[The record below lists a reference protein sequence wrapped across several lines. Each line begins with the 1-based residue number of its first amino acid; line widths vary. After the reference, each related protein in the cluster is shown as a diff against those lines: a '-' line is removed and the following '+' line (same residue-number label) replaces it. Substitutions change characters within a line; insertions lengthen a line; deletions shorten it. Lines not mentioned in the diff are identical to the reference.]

1 MAIFIYKKHPA
12 HNLGGENYPHFRN
25 QADKLVYA
33 LEFIDITKG
42 IDFEI
47 TRTSFDTAVV
57 NLNIT
62 TQPPQTISGIAS
74 GEVHAT
80 GELNLEFWWVVG
92 WNAGANTSVVSF
104 NLTLDYWMTYWPLKF
119 NKALVRIGRKH
130 MNRFGKRGTDL
141 TINFCVKNKQ
151 LAIPEQATPPNIVNI
166 PEEINWKPSILQPNS
181 NKITLMVGIV
191 ISSIGG
197 TQATTNNLYIS
208 KLGYNPPTYQNA
220 FVIFGDYNTPEIY
233 TWLAFPGITQTF
245 YFWFDK
251 NRMITPRV
259 LFNKPT
265 SGLIGNYG
273 VQIAF
278 LASKK
283 TDLKVASLNGAE
295 VTGNAVEQYQ
305 KVIQMVSEISLF
317 NKTLENSPGLSKAD
331 KLLYVD
337 NTYRIH
343 YDYIQ
348 TLEKTNQL
356 VNLKGFF
363 RNNYLK
369 VQNNVWKDQV
379 LRKFKNVYFTT
390 LNFFNQALNLT
401 NLNFFQLDLP
411 LQIKNHQK
419 TDSYN
424 FLNELKI
431 YADHQYFLRFLEEKQ
446 AYPLHL
452 YIKQPYLPVGA
463 GFGQVNFISKQYA
476 TTNNFYLYFQLNY
489 FTDNRDGGFNLPD
502 RKYNFVLQ
510 NKTKLLN
517 YTDESIKFYQ
527 QQGNSFKVG
536 LEQAKYQL
544 NWLKRYQNF
553 QSNAFK
559 YRQITGVIKGVA
571 GDIMGA
577 VGAVAGAKTGNITSG
592 QASGLALGLGFDIAD
607 RSVNT
612 GFNFQEFNLNQELAR
627 KNSIYSVK
635 SMLARQADIFNQPI
649 NTNGVIED
657 ELQIKML
664 NKNTDIHWTVDFP
677 EIFKPGLMVMTPTI
691 TDWKYQ
697 ALIYHKSGNVAD
709 QLEQVDLNSN
719 KTRRCWNFWE
729 IHNIEQ
735 VIIKDNLNSM
745 VINYFNKKFNDGIRL
760 WNIFHAEVKFNDYSL
775 ANWEHY
781 LLTEAE
787 QKENQNENQ

>member
-62 TQPPQTISGIAS
+62 NKKPQAISGIAS
-74 GEVHAT
+74 GEIHTT
-80 GELNLEFWWVVG
+80 GDLNLEFWWVVS
-92 WNAGANTSVVSF
+92 WNSGANTSVVSF
-104 NLTLDYWMTYWPLKF
+104 NLTLDYWLTYWPLKF

-130 MNRFGKRGTDL
+130 MNRFGKEEENI
-141 TINFCVKNKQ
+141 TINFCIKNKQ
-151 LAIPEQATPPNIVNI
+151 LAIPEQITPPNIVNI
-166 PEEINWKPSILQPNS
+166 PYEINWKPKITNHCS
-181 NKITLMVGIV
+181 NKKNLMVGII

-197 TQATTNNLYIS
+197 VEATTNHLYLS
-208 KLGYNPPTYQNA
+208 KLGYNPPTYYNA
-220 FVIFGDYNTPEIY
+220 FVIFGDYNTPGIY
-233 TWLAFPGITQTF
+233 TWLSFPGITQTF
-245 YFWFDK
+245 YFWLDK
-251 NRMITPRV
+251 SLIKTPSV
-259 LFNKPT
+259 LFNQPT
-265 SGLIGNYG
+265 SGLSGHYG
-273 VQIAF
+273 VTIYPWHTA
-278 LASKK
+278 KGN
-283 TDLKVASLNGAE
+283 LKVASLNGAKL
-295 VTGNAVEQYQ
+295 TGNAVEQYQ
-305 KVIQMVSEISLF
+305 KVIQMVAEISVF
-317 NKTLENSPGLSKAD
+317 NKSLEINNGENSLKAD

-337 NTYRIH
+337 NNYYIN
-343 YDYIQ
+343 YEYIQ

-379 LRKFKNVYFTT
+379 IRQFENVYFTT
-390 LNFFNQALNLT
+390 LNFFNQAINKKELGD
-401 NLNFFQLDLP
+401 FKLDLP
-411 LQIKNHQK
+411 LQIENHK
-419 TDSYN
+419 KDDVYS

-431 YADHQYFLRFLEEKQ
+431 YADHQYFLKFLDEKQ

-452 YIKQPYLPVGA
+452 YIPQPYNPEKGKFNKLYFA
-463 GFGQVNFISKQYA
+463 SKQYA
-476 TTNNFYLYFQLNY
+476 TINNFYFYFDFRFEEKFGDL
-489 FTDNRDGGFNLPD
+489 DGNFNLPD
-502 RKYNFVLQ
+502 GKYNFVLQ

-527 QQGNSFKVG
+527 QQGNTFKVG

-553 QSNAFK
+553 QNTAFK

-577 VGAVAGAKTGNITSG
+577 VGAVAGAKTGNITGG

-612 GFNFQEFNLNQELAR
+612 AFNFQEFNLNQELAR

-657 ELQIKML
+657 ELQIRML
-664 NKNTDIHWTVDFP
+664 NEDINVQLNCPDV
-677 EIFKPGLMVMTPTI
+677 FKIELMVITPTI

-709 QLEQVDLNSN
+709 QLEEVDLNSN

-735 VIIKDNLNSM
+735 AIIKDDLNSM

-775 ANWEHY
+775 ANWEQY
-781 LLTEAE
+781 LLVE
-787 QKENQNENQ
+787 